1 MADANEAKWS
11 VQNGD
16 LDKVKQAVSQA
27 GFDINADVGMGRAL
41 IHCAADY
48 GQTEVLEFLIAN
60 GANVNAKDKHGI
72 TPLLNAIFEGH
83 TASVKLLLSK
93 GADKTVK
100 APSGESA
107 LESAEKDEI
116 KDLLR

>member
-1 MADANEAKWS
+1 MAGEAKWA

-16 LDKVKQAVSQA
+16 LEKLQQHLAEP

-48 GQTEVLEFLIAN
+48 GQCEVIELLLAK
-60 GANVNAKDKHGI
+60 GANVNALDKHGI

-83 TASVKLLLSK
+83 TKAVKVLIAK

-107 LESAEKDEI
+107 LESAEKEEI

>member
-1 MADANEAKWS
+1 MNEAKWS

-16 LDKVKQAVSQA
+16 LEKVKQACSQS

-48 GQTEVLEFLIAN
+48 GQKDVLDYLLSQ
-60 GANVNAKDKHGI
+60 GANVNALDKHGI
-72 TPLLNAIFEGH
+72 SPLLNAIFEGH
-83 TASVKLLLSK
+83 TECVKLLLEK

-100 APSGESA
+100 SPSGESA
-107 LESAEKDEI
+107 VEAAEKEEI
-116 KDLLR
+116 KNLLR

>member
-1 MADANEAKWS
+1 MSDEAKWAA
-11 VQNGD
+11 QNGD
-16 LDKVKQAVSQA
+16 LEKLKNACSEP

-48 GQTEVLEFLIAN
+48 GQKDVLEYLIGI
-60 GANVNAKDKHGI
+60 GANVNAVDKHGI

-83 TASVKLLLSK
+83 TTSVALLLEK
-93 GADKTVK
+93 GADKSVK

-107 LESAEKDEI
+107 YASAEKDEI
-116 KDLLR
+116 KKLLE